1 MNLNKTYRWINK
13 QTDRQTDRQQKF
25 LAIRLKASAIGYAL
39 SSTTLTHKKIYEE
52 FSAAA
57 EDLCYHSSFH
67 E

>member
-1 MNLNKTYRWINK
+1 MLGVEAAIACQLYHS
-13 QTDRQTDRQQKF
+13 
-25 LAIRLKASAIGYAL
+25 IRLKASAIGYAL